1 MYSKDDI
8 LAKLRKGADA
18 SVIAQEMADNIN
30 AALQEYQEEQKAEE
44 IKKIKRQDARKV
56 IDAMSEFFGKY
67 FGEVMPEAEREQAV
81 DAMIELTDHIRD
93 MESHLKDLVKAVEKN
108 DQAPSAENEID
119 DETLRRF
126 LKSLG

>member
-44 IKKIKRQDARKV
+44 TKKIKRQDARKV

-93 MESHLKDLVKAVEKN
+93 MESHLKDLVKAIEKN